1 MRELYQ
7 EMILDHHKHPRNFGR
22 LAGANRHAE
31 GFNPLC
37 GDRITVYA
45 LVEGSAIRDLSF
57 EGSGCA
63 ICMASASVMTDEL
76 AGKSIDDA
84 DALYV
89 RFHDLVTGESAKNPD
104 LDALGKLAGKVF
116 RIGHLGDL
124 NELMLLGALGGAE
137 MAMRDVGIDIEAGSG
152 VAAAQ
157 EYWRRTDPIPKK
169 RVSRQEVIYASHSSG
184 SLEGH

>member
-7 EMILDHHKHPRNFGR
+7 EVILDHHKHPRNFGR

-45 LVEGSAIRDLSF
+45 LVEGNAIRDLSF

-63 ICMASASVMTDEL
+63 ICMASACHDRRTR
-76 AGKSIDDA
+76 GQTIDDA

-89 RFHDLVTGESAKNPD
+89 QFHDP
-104 LDALGKLAGKVF
+104 
-116 RIGHLGDL
+116 
-124 NELMLLGALGGAE
+124 
-137 MAMRDVGIDIEAGSG
+137 
-152 VAAAQ
+152 
-157 EYWRRTDPIPKK
+157 
-169 RVSRQEVIYASHSSG
+169 
-184 SLEGH
+184 

>member
-7 EMILDHHKHPRNFGR
+7 EVILDHHKHPRNFGR

-45 LVEGSAIRDLSF
+45 LVEGNAIRDLSF

-76 AGKSIDDA
+76 AGKNIDDA

-104 LDALGKLAGKVF
+104 LDALGKLAVF
-116 RIGHLGDL
+116 MGVREFPVRVKCATLPWH
-124 NELMLLGALGGAE
+124 AL
-137 MAMRDVGIDIEAGSG
+137 R
-152 VAAAQ
+152 AALKDGEKA
-157 EYWRRTDPIPKK
+157 T
-169 RVSRQEVIYASHSSG
+169 VSTE
-184 SLEGH
+184 